1 MARKTPTTE
10 TKTSHIEALF
20 YKYQP
25 GLHWFCVQYVKS
37 SEDADEIV
45 NDTFLT
51 LWEKKDEVLLEAT
64 IKSYLYTI
72 VRNKSLNFLKKKK
85 LDEVV
90 LDVEFEIASPN
101 TSAID
106 HIQAKETEKAIFE
119 IIEKLPPKCKQIFI
133 LSRKEHMNNKEIA
146 SLLELS
152 EKTIENQITI
162 AIRIIKES
170 LHRRQKNDPS
180 FKIILLPWLIGWLI
194 NA

>member
-1 MARKTPTTE
+1 M
-10 TKTSHIEALF
+10 
-20 YKYQP
+20 
-25 GLHWFCVQYVKS
+25 QYVKS
-37 SEDADEIV
+37 AEDADEIV
-45 NDTFLT
+45 NDTFLVI
-51 LWEKKDEVLLEAT
+51 WEKREEVLLDAT

-85 LDEVV
+85 LDEVT
-90 LDVEFEIASPN
+90 LDNEFEIASPHI
-101 TSAID
+101 SAIE

-119 IIEKLPPKCKQIFI
+119 IIEKLPPKCKQIFV

-146 SLLELS
+146 ELLELS

-170 LHRRQKNDPS
+170 LYRKQKSDTD

-194 NA
+194 SN